1 MRSGE
6 VIHGKSIR
14 EIENT
19 LRPVNIYRPI
29 SGLRFFIGIALHR
42 NISSYSCTEADGK
55 IDCAGLLLNKK
66 IKFTK
71 VSLIVSSFTAFVLMK
86 VLPELEEQ

>member
-1 MRSGE
+1 MR
-6 VIHGKSIR
+6 
-14 EIENT
+14 ENFILNT
-19 LRPVNIYRPI
+19 FLQLISQYRQLL
-29 SGLRFFIGIALHR
+29 SGLRLNFIGIGLHR

-55 IDCAGLLLNKK
+55 IDCTGLLIDKK

-71 VSLIVSSFTAFVLMK
+71 VRLIVSSFTAFVLMK